1 MESTEMIKLRNT
13 LDKKGI
19 QWDDKSV
26 IYPENEIQFI
36 MNRYNVSRETADCS
50 ILRTHFKYKE
60 HFISVIFGNGTYGYK
75 ANLLECRIDEDE
87 PEGYLTAD
95 EILERMENL

>member
-1 MESTEMIKLRNT
+1 MESTEMMKLRNT

-26 IYPENEIQFI
+26 IYPENKIKFI
-36 MNRYNVSRETADCS
+36 MNRYNVSRETADFS
-50 ILRTHFKYKE
+50 ILRTHFTYKE
-60 HFISVIFGNGTYGYK
+60 HFISVIFGYGTYGYESD
-75 ANLLECRIDEDE
+75 LLEYRIDEDE